1 MRAYRALAEHFE
13 GTRDFSTSIHFHQ
26 KGLEVHLP
34 SFVFLSFSFLFLLLL
49 SSPFHSLYFIYL
61 FIYFCAI
68 LGLVSTWRFYARSG
82 FVSTHGRR
90 LRGTG
95 KYPPGHSVLRQVCRY
110 RAARCEGQGCNRYVG
125 GEGEEGGR
133 VRRTTESKRWRG
145 KGERRGGEEGKRGG
159 CKIEG

>member
-1 MRAYRALAEHFE
+1 MIFLLPFTFTKKDLRF
-13 GTRDFSTSIHFHQ
+13 TS
-26 KGLEVHLP
+26 P
-34 SFVFLSFSFLFLLLL
+34 SFFLSFYFIISLSFLVFCLL
-49 SSPFHSLYFIYL
+49 
-61 FIYFCAI
+61 IYFCAI

-95 KYPPGHSVLRQVCRY
+95 KYPPGHSVLRQVCRH

-133 VRRTTESKRWRG
+133 VRRTTESKSWRG